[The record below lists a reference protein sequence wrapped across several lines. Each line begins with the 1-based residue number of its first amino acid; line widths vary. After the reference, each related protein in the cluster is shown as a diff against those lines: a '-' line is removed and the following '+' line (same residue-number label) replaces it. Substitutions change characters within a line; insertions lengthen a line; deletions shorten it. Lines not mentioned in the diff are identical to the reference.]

1 MPYTYTTLTND
12 IIANMEEDSEEFVS
26 ALPSIIERAQSHLQ
40 RRLDPVNI
48 ITFTEVSVSASTRTL
63 TLPSNLLVLKSIQVC
78 ATGGFN
84 NLLEQNN
91 EFLTAYWPDYT
102 SCAPAKYYAPK
113 DNATIFLAPTPPSN
127 TTALIEYIPR
137 VSILSS
143 STPTNYFS
151 TYTDTAFFAAAMLYA
166 NAWTKNAG
174 AVTAWKTILDEE
186 LAVLNIESSRARRSD
201 TVNRYNGSP
210 ENTIAGQP

>member
-12 IIANMEEDSEEFVS
+12 VIANMEEDSAEFVS

-48 ITFTEVSVSASTRTL
+48 IRFTEISVSASNRTL
-63 TLPSNLLVLKSIQVC
+63 ALPDDLLVLKSIQVC
-78 ATGGFN
+78 ATNGWN

-102 SCAPAKYYAPK
+102 SVAPSKYYAPK
-113 DNATIFLAPTPPSN
+113 DNASIYLAPTPPAN
-127 TTALIEYIPR
+127 TTALVEYIPR
-137 VSILSS
+137 VTVLSS
-143 STPTNYFS
+143 AHPTNYFA
-151 TYTDTAFFAAAMLYA
+151 TYTDAAFFAVSMMFA
-166 NAWTKNAG
+166 NAWAKNAG
-174 AVTAWKTILDEE
+174 AVTLWKGILDEE
-186 LAVLNIESSRARRSD
+186 LAVLNNESTRARRSD

-210 ENTIAGQP
+210 ENTIGGQP

>member
-12 IIANMEEDSEEFVS
+12 IIANMEEDSAEFVS

-78 ATGGFN
+78 ATGGWN

-91 EFLTAYWPDYT
+91 EYLTAYWPDYT
-102 SCAPAKYYAPK
+102 SCAPTKYYAPK
-113 DNATIFLAPTPPSN
+113 DNATIFLAPTPPAD

-143 STPTNYFS
+143 STPTNYFA

-174 AVTAWKTILDEE
+174 AVTVWKTILDEE
-186 LAVLNIESSRARRSD
+186 LGVLNNESNRARRSD

>member
-12 IIANMEEDSEEFVS
+12 VIANMEEDSAEFVS

-48 ITFTEVSVSASTRTL
+48 IRFTEISVSASNRTL
-63 TLPSNLLVLKSIQVC
+63 ALPDDLLVLKSIQVC
-78 ATGGFN
+78 ATNGWN

-102 SCAPAKYYAPK
+102 SVAPSKYYAPK
-113 DNATIFLAPTPPSN
+113 DNASIYLAPTPPAN
-127 TTALIEYIPR
+127 TTALVEYIPR
-137 VSILSS
+137 VTVLSS
-143 STPTNYFS
+143 AHPTNYFA
-151 TYTDTAFFAAAMLYA
+151 TYTDAAFFAASMMFA

-174 AVTAWKTILDEE
+174 AVTLWKGILDEE
-186 LAVLNIESSRARRSD
+186 LAVLNNESTRARRSD

-210 ENTIAGQP
+210 ENTIGGQP

>member
-12 IIANMEEDSEEFVS
+12 VIANMEEDSAEFVS

-48 ITFTEVSVSASTRTL
+48 IRFTEISVSASNRTL
-63 TLPSNLLVLKSIQVC
+63 TLPADLLVLKSIQVC
-78 ATGGFN
+78 ATGGWN

-102 SCAPAKYYAPK
+102 SVAPSKYYAPK
-113 DNATIFLAPTPPSN
+113 DNASIYLAPTPPAN
-127 TTALIEYIPR
+127 TTALVEYIPR
-137 VSILSS
+137 VTVLSS
-143 STPTNYFS
+143 TNPTNYFA
-151 TYTDTAFFAAAMLYA
+151 TYTDAAFFAASMMFA

-174 AVTAWKTILDEE
+174 AVTLWKGILDEE
-186 LAVLNIESSRARRSD
+186 LAVLNNESTRARRSD

-210 ENTIAGQP
+210 ENTIGGQP

>member
-1 MPYTYTTLTND
+1 MPYTYSSLSND
-12 IIANMEEDSEEFVS
+12 VIANMEEDSEEFVS

-48 ITFTEVSVSASTRTL
+48 IRFTEISVSASNRTL
-63 TLPSNLLVLKSIQVC
+63 ALPADLLVLKSIQVC
-78 ATGGFN
+78 ATGGWS

-102 SCAPAKYYAPK
+102 SVAPSKYYAPK
-113 DNATIFLAPTPPSN
+113 DNASIYLAPTPPSN

-137 VSILSS
+137 VTVLSS
-143 STPTNYFS
+143 ANPSNYFAI
-151 TYTDTAFFAAAMLYA
+151 YTDAAFFAATMMYA
-166 NAWTKNAG
+166 NAWTKNAAG
-174 AVTAWKTILDEE
+174 TTIWKGILDEE
-186 LAVLNIESSRARRSD
+186 LAVLNNEFSRARRSD

>member
-12 IIANMEEDSEEFVS
+12 VIANMEEDSAEFVS
-26 ALPSIIERAQSHLQ
+26 ALPSIIERAQNHLQ

-48 ITFTEVSVSASTRTL
+48 IRFTNVSVSAANRTL
-63 TLPSNLLVLKSIQVC
+63 TLPSDLLVLKSIQVC
-78 ATGGFN
+78 ATGGWN

-102 SCAPAKYYAPK
+102 SVAPSKYYAPK

-137 VSILSS
+137 VTVLSS
-143 STPTNYFS
+143 AFPSNYFS
-151 TYTDTAFFAAAMLYA
+151 ERADSAFFAAAMLYS
-166 NAWTKNAG
+166 NAWTKNAA
-174 AVTAWKTILDEE
+174 AVTIWQNLLNEE
-186 LAVLNIESSRARRSD
+186 LAVLNNESQRARRSD

>member
-1 MPYTYTTLTND
+1 MPYTYSSLSND
-12 IIANMEEDSEEFVS
+12 VIANMEEDSEEFVS
-26 ALPSIIERAQSHLQ
+26 ALPSIIERAQAHLQ

-48 ITFTEVSVSASTRTL
+48 IRFTEISVSASKRTL
-63 TLPSNLLVLKSIQVC
+63 ALPADLLVLKSIQVC
-78 ATGGFN
+78 ATGGWN

-102 SCAPAKYYAPK
+102 SVAPSKYYAPK
-113 DNATIFLAPTPPSN
+113 DNASIYLAPTPPSN

-137 VSILSS
+137 VTVLSS
-143 STPTNYFS
+143 ANPSNYFAN
-151 TYTDTAFFAAAMLYA
+151 YTDAAFFAATMMYA
-166 NAWTKNAG
+166 NAWTKNAAG
-174 AVTAWKTILDEE
+174 TTIWKGILDEE
-186 LAVLNIESSRARRSD
+186 LAVLNNEFSRARRSD

>member
-12 IIANMEEDSEEFVS
+12 IIANMEEDSAEFVS

-63 TLPSNLLVLKSIQVC
+63 TLPDNLLVLKSIQVC
-78 ATGGFN
+78 ATGGWN

-91 EFLTAYWPDYT
+91 EYLTAYWPDYT

-143 STPTNYFS
+143 STPTNYFA
-151 TYTDTAFFAAAMLYA
+151 TYTDAAFFAASMMFA

-174 AVTAWKTILDEE
+174 AVAVWKGILDEE
-186 LAVLNIESSRARRSD
+186 LAVLNIESTRARRSD

-210 ENTIAGQP
+210 ENTIAGTP